1 MSRTLTGARERASA
15 VAHGLAERFTRLL
28 KSADRLDALD
38 GRTGALTSDELRAD
52 PAARSAVARELVARL
67 LRVASD
73 GHLEPLVR
81 ALVRDGA
88 QKMDTLAASE
98 RVTRFV
104 LGRRVDDLVDAG
116 LVERDLGPDI
126 LSPTALAAAFVDL
139 LDELESATA
148 REMGERLGGGH

>member
-1 MSRTLTGARERASA
+1 
-15 VAHGLAERFTRLL
+15 
-28 KSADRLDALD
+28 
-38 GRTGALTSDELRAD
+38 
-52 PAARSAVARELVARL
+52 
-67 LRVASD
+67 
-73 GHLEPLVR
+73 
-81 ALVRDGA
+81 
-88 QKMDTLAASE
+88 MDTLAASE